1 LAEVY
6 AKTYISMKK
15 LLLPLLFVLLAL
27 PAFAQPTVVTFTT
40 HRGEPFQMALDGRLV
55 NRTASNFVRI
65 THLRPGNQY
74 VEFHIRGRHGVYR
87 TGINVF
93 ARAGYETNYSVRVS
107 GRKVALRV
115 ISAVPLGPPPVA
127 VVPPAPAPRYP
138 DRYEPVPPR
147 YEPVPPRY
155 EEPASACRN
164 LLDKYDVDRLLDA
177 MKGRDFE
184 STRLTIAREAVRN
197 GSILSEDL
205 RRVLLAFEFESTR
218 LEFAKFAYE
227 NVCDKERFYY
237 IYDVFQLDSNVRELE
252 EYTRRRS

>member
-1 LAEVY
+1 
-6 AKTYISMKK
+6 MKK

-40 HRGEPFQMALDGRLV
+40 HRGELFQMALDGRV
-55 NRTASNFVRI
+55 INRTASNFVRI
-65 THLRPGNQY
+65 THLRPGNHY
-74 VEFHIRGRHGVYR
+74 VEFRIRGRHGIYR
-87 TGINVF
+87 TGINVL
-93 ARAGYETNYSVRVS
+93 ARAGFETNYAVRVS
-107 GRKVALRV
+107 GRKVSLRV
-115 ISAVPLGPPPVA
+115 ISEIPLGPPPVV
-127 VVPPAPAPRYP
+127 VVPPPPRYP

-155 EEPASACRN
+155 EEPAGACRN
-164 LLDKYDVDRLLDA
+164 LLDRYDVDRLIDA

-205 RRVLLAFEFESTR
+205 RNVLLAFEFESTR
-218 LEFAKFAYE
+218 LEFAKFAYD

-237 IYDVFQLDSNVRELE
+237 IYDIFKFDHHVRELE
-252 EYTRRRS
+252 EYTSRRR